1 MSNSIQHQD
10 KDSKRIKIKTA
21 KGVFLKIVRNQE
33 FCGVTNHLHKKLD
46 LTEKQAHQKL
56 GHMSQA
62 RTTEIAESLEWYIK
76 EKMGV
81 CAPCAEVK
89 TQQKNIASN
98 SKMKLVNTND
108 SGRSHLDISS
118 IKLAGHVELEEA
130 IKPYWL
136 IMVDEK
142 TQLKFSNFFTTKHS
156 MIEPTCIKLTD
167 WKTAGR
173 DIKIILC
180 NNAGENIA
188 LEKRLKSSDWKSDI
202 VFEYTGR
209 DTPQRNSL
217 AEVSSIH

>member
-1 MSNSIQHQD
+1 MYAFGYQLN
-10 KDSKRIKIKTA
+10 
-21 KGVFLKIVRNQE
+21 
-33 FCGVTNHLHKKLD
+33 
-46 LTEKQAHQKL
+46 
-56 GHMSQA
+56 
-62 RTTEIAESLEWYIK
+62 
-76 EKMGV
+76 
-81 CAPCAEVK
+81 
-89 TQQKNIASN
+89 
-98 SKMKLVNTND
+98 
-108 SGRSHLDISS
+108 
-118 IKLAGHVELEEA
+118 KLAGHVELEEA

-142 TQLKFSNFFTTKHS
+142 TQLKFSDFFTTKHS

-217 AEVSSIH
+217 AEVSIHTLASRGRAIMNDAQVPNKLRFILC